1 MSFIIFVIFDFGYD
15 FFVSKKVCVRLDDF
29 DNFLDNFVVSIITI
43 EDVLRIVDVID
54 FIGV

>member
-29 DNFLDNFVVSIITI
+29 DNFLDNFVVSIITT

-54 FIGV
+54 FIGG

>member
-29 DNFLDNFVVSIITI
+29 DNSLDNFVVSIITT

-54 FIGV
+54 FIGG